1 MYTVS
6 HVYSILYFYLD
17 KKKIEDVSFFFFP
30 NAIVFL
36 TSEKWNLRE
45 EDTWFK
51 LKQLLQGG
59 VKMVQSIW
67 GEDIILI

>member
-1 MYTVS
+1 MYIQF
-6 HVYSILYFYLD
+6 SISIWT
-17 KKKIEDVSFFFFP
+17 KKKLKTFLFFFFP

-36 TSEKWNLRE
+36 TSEKWNLWE

-59 VKMVQSIW
+59 VKMAQSIW